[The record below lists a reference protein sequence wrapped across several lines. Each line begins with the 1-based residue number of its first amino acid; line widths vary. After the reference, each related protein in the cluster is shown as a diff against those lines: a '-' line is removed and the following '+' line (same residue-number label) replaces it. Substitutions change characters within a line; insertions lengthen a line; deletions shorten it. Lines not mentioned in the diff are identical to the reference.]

1 MKAFRNVA
9 SALILFAATA
19 TGTAAVA
26 KTHQTVV
33 TAQSAADANRRM
45 QLIEQSLTEE
55 GYKLSNVS
63 EQAIPYFV
71 QPQAP
76 YDWGQLV
83 YTYTRIVPGHF
94 QMVERVEVTAQ
105 VTTTADGY
113 TFPQITIHE
122 LLSQ

>member
-26 KTHQTVV
+26 KTHHAVV

-55 GYKLSNVS
+55 GYTLANVS
-63 EQAIPYFV
+63 EQAIPYLTA
-71 QPQAP
+71 PQAP

-94 QMVERVEVTAQ
+94 QMVDRVEVTAR
-105 VTTTADGY
+105 VTSTADGY
-113 TFPQITIHE
+113 VFPQISIHE